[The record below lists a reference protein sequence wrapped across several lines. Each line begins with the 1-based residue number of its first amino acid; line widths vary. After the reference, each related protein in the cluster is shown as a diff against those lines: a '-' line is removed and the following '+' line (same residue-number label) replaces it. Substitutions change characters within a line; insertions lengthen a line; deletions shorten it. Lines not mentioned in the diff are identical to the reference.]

1 LSDVPK
7 KILNGIDC
15 TVLAY
20 GQTGTGKTHT
30 MMGEGQGV
38 EMIVRASGG
47 DNNINSVP
55 EETLDPKKNP
65 QLTEGM
71 TARTVSDIFSEIQ
84 KLPKSIH
91 CTVRCSYVEIYVEKI
106 FDLLQPSSKEIYLT
120 EGEDG
125 EYSLI
130 GASELCCLEPQDVYS
145 VLARGNAY
153 RTMSATKQNQDF
165 SRSHAV
171 LSLKVEQIDRSNGT
185 HLSSRLLML
194 DLAGSEQGRSKSSR
208 QTDSPLTMEG
218 RMVNGSLQSLY
229 NTIRTELVKQ
239 GKKERVNPN
248 AFSYVSKLTKL
259 LRSSIG
265 GNCYTSC
272 ICTASPSSYSIG
284 ETVSTIKYGQKLRS
298 LKNFPIPRKALSLND
313 YRARLEKAEK
323 NEANLTR
330 LMKVLAKECQTLKDT
345 SRAKQSDQVWE
356 GISKIAAS
364 GKGESG
370 SDLKISVSTGED
382 ESNNYNKSDAR
393 DVEGQLKEY
402 KAAREKAEMAM
413 RDYQSEVVS
422 LRSEKEVM
430 MKERKRIEQELS
442 DAKREI
448 ASLSSR
454 TEELESVVQTSQFRE
469 KEAVLFLR
477 QFRSFY
483 LRLMKNK
490 AAQGNG
496 DTRQTM
502 EETSK
507 KIPGVP
513 DLEDIIDIDKLMVDS
528 GLIEKSE
535 AGEDTNAPDYTPSEE
550 ALAQSKK
557 EAEAAEQKE
566 MALMEKMFGLDDPS
580 LRSLSVV
587 KRPEPGQ
594 LITYRQ
600 KLVETPAAKL
610 AMQKESEMENQLIE
624 LSSKCAGLQNAVN
637 AEKAMV
643 EALSARQ
650 GALGKMKSAQEMNTL
665 RSELERKSN
674 DLQAIVWKMNEL
686 HLVNKTVTEKVE
698 SREHHLTYL
707 EEHLIDLQTRNRR
720 LVIERQEGEKRLQED
735 NSEIQ
740 QQLDGMRVKLWQLG
754 EASPEKSAYR
764 KLVLSC
770 GGEAVDLQSKPG
782 HKRQIENLADEAAKL
797 LEIIPQEDE
806 EEMNEFLAA
815 VKGGPITKPEA
826 TKTRETSPKPL
837 LNVRARSKSPV
848 PEKTSKTTESS
859 VTKSPPRSPQRPPK
873 AVAATPDEPKAAEV
887 KEMKQAEVE
896 ETKKE
901 TPDEPKSA
909 ELEETKKAEV
919 EETKRAEV
927 KETRK
932 VEAKETKKE
941 ESETTAPEPEPAA
954 GQETPNTQRVS
965 GFRARMAMF
974 EKGGSAQ
981 PTVPPAFSSTSRAS
995 TKFRIPAAQDP
1006 KSLEWMGKARK
1017 LKKGAPEEQTDRDEQ
1032 DS

>member
-1 LSDVPK
+1 L
-7 KILNGIDC
+7 
-15 TVLAY
+15 
-20 GQTGTGKTHT
+20 
-30 MMGEGQGV
+30 
-38 EMIVRASGG
+38 MI
-47 DNNINSVP
+47 
-55 EETLDPKKNP
+55 
-65 QLTEGM
+65 
-71 TARTVSDIFSEIQ
+71 
-84 KLPKSIH
+84 
-91 CTVRCSYVEIYVEKI
+91 
-106 FDLLQPSSKEIYLT
+106 
-120 EGEDG
+120 
-125 EYSLI
+125 
-130 GASELCCLEPQDVYS
+130 
-145 VLARGNAY
+145 
-153 RTMSATKQNQDF
+153 
-165 SRSHAV
+165 
-171 LSLKVEQIDRSNGT
+171 
-185 HLSSRLLML
+185 
-194 DLAGSEQGRSKSSR
+194 
-208 QTDSPLTMEG
+208 
-218 RMVNGSLQSLY
+218 
-229 NTIRTELVKQ
+229 
-239 GKKERVNPN
+239 
-248 AFSYVSKLTKL
+248 
-259 LRSSIG
+259 
-265 GNCYTSC
+265 
-272 ICTASPSSYSIG
+272 
-284 ETVSTIKYGQKLRS
+284 
-298 LKNFPIPRKALSLND
+298 
-313 YRARLEKAEK
+313 
-323 NEANLTR
+323 
-330 LMKVLAKECQTLKDT
+330 VLAKECQTLKDT
-345 SRAKQSDQVWE
+345 SRVKQSDQVWE

-370 SDLKISVSTGED
+370 SDLKISVSTGGD
-382 ESNNYNKSDAR
+382 DSNNHNKSDAR
-393 DVEGQLKEY
+393 DMEGQLKEC

-454 TEELESVVQTSQFRE
+454 TEEFESVVQTSQFRE

-535 AGEDTNAPDYTPSEE
+535 AGEDTNALDYTPSEE

-557 EAEAAEQKE
+557 EAEVAEQKE
-566 MALMEKMFGLDDPS
+566 RALIEKMFGSDDPS
-580 LRSLSVV
+580 LKSLSVV

-594 LITYRQ
+594 MINYRQ

-610 AMQKESEMENQLIE
+610 AIQKESEMENQLIE
-624 LSSKCAGLQNAVN
+624 LSSKCASLQNAVN

-650 GALGKMKSAQEMNTL
+650 GALGKMKLAQEMNTL
-665 RSELERKSN
+665 RSELDRKSN

-770 GGEAVDLQSKPG
+770 GGDAVDLQSKPG

-806 EEMNEFLAA
+806 EEMSEFLAA
-815 VKGGPITKPEA
+815 VKDGPITKPEA
-826 TKTRETSPKPL
+826 PKTRETSLKPS

-848 PEKTSKTTESS
+848 PEKTSKTAESSVTKSPSRSPQRPPKAVAESS
-859 VTKSPPRSPQRPPK
+859 VTKSPPRSAQRPPK

-887 KEMKQAEVE
+887 E
-896 ETKKE
+896 ETKKA
-901 TPDEPKSA
+901 TPDEPKA
-909 ELEETKKAEV
+909 AGVKETKKAEV
-919 EETKRAEV
+919 EETKKATLDEPKTAEV
-927 KETRK
+927 EETK
-932 VEAKETKKE
+932 KAAVQETKKE

-954 GQETPNTQRVS
+954 GEETPNTKRVS

-974 EKGGSAQ
+974 EKGASAQ
-981 PTVPPAFSSTSRAS
+981 PTVPPAFSSTSRGS
-995 TKFRIPAAQDP
+995 TKSRIPPA
-1006 KSLEWMGKARK
+1006 LV
-1017 LKKGAPEEQTDRDEQ
+1017 KKGASEEQTDKNE
-1032 DS
+1032 